1 MIDDMGNQEI
11 LNKKEKELIY
21 LGASIASGCRPCKK
35 YHLRKSSEAGLTD
48 IEINRTI
55 ALTIS
60 IRNNATHYMESLSYN
75 RKTVKNEAAEKQVTK
90 SRNDIFVG
98 IAATYA
104 VNFTSGLDDYIG
116 IAKNSEFSESE
127 LGETIKI
134 SKSVIEMARAHSDM
148 VADKIRNVRLKASTN
163 KDECSNSCNC

>member
-1 MIDDMGNQEI
+1 MGRQEI

-21 LGASIASGCRPCKK
+21 LGASTASGCRPCTK
-35 YHLRKSSEAGLTD
+35 YHLRKSSESGLTD

-60 IRNNATHYMESLSYN
+60 IRNNATCYMESLAYN
-75 RKTVKNEAAEKQVTK
+75 GKTVINEAAEKQVNK
-90 SRNDIFVG
+90 NRNDILIG

-127 LGETIKI
+127 LGEIIKI

-148 VADKIRNVRLKASTN
+148 VADKIRYVQLKANTY
-163 KDECSNSCNC
+163 KDDCCNSCNC